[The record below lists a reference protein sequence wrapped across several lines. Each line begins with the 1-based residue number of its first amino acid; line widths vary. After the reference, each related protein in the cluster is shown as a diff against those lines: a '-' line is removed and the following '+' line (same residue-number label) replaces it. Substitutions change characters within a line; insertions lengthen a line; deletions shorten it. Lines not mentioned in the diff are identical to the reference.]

1 MDIVNRRCSC
11 RSWQLRGIPCP
22 HGVAALHY
30 KNLEPIHYVASCYSK
45 ETYLSTYAHFI
56 QPMNNMKMWSTSN
69 NPIVKPPKIRKL
81 PGRPVKVRRKEADE
95 SRKTGKLSKRGVVM
109 TCSKYGKQGHNKR
122 GCPTRNQADPS
133 QSTEPVS
140 QARSTAPSQ
149 SSEPCSHTQV
159 LLFVTL
165 K

>member
-1 MDIVNRRCSC
+1 MPRR
-11 RSWQLRGIPCP
+11 
-22 HGVAALHY
+22 
-30 KNLEPIHYVASCYSK
+30 
-45 ETYLSTYAHFI
+45 
-56 QPMNNMKMWSTSN
+56 
-69 NPIVKPPKIRKL
+69 
-81 PGRPVKVRRKEADE
+81 PGKVRRKEADE

-109 TCSKYGKQGHNKR
+109 TCSKCGTQGHNKR

-165 K
+165 KCMLYV

>member
-1 MDIVNRRCSC
+1 
-11 RSWQLRGIPCP
+11 
-22 HGVAALHY
+22 
-30 KNLEPIHYVASCYSK
+30 
-45 ETYLSTYAHFI
+45 
-56 QPMNNMKMWSTSN
+56 MWSASN

-81 PGRPVKVRRKEADE
+81 PEDQVRLEERKQMKAE
-95 SRKTGKLSKRGVVM
+95 KLGKLSKRGAVM
-109 TCSKYGKQGHNKR
+109 TCSNCGTQGHNKR

-165 K
+165 KCMLYVDVYVLIY